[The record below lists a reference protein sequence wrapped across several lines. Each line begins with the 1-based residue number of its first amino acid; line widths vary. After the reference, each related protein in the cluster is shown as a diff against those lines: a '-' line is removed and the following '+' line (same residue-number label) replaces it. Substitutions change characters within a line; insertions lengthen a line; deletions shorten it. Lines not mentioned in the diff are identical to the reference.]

1 MQSILESK
9 TKSLIDHFRFL
20 FGNLPMPALVH
31 AADSADE
38 TAGRQRAKLDA
49 YTVESDLPF
58 LSSAHMEMRLV
69 LALLCVLI
77 RLQTVMENPGY
88 ERKFQAAQVLR
99 DLVDGLIEELST
111 PVDAVGFR
119 GICWGNQILPLKD
132 GKLQQVLRSRLVHCG
147 GWGEFQ
153 AWWVA
158 VVTGELELP
167 STVVTSPAT
176 HLVSFFPIECG

>member
-1 MQSILESK
+1 
-9 TKSLIDHFRFL
+9 
-20 FGNLPMPALVH
+20 MPALVH

-111 PVDAVGFR
+111 PVDAVGFKMASCSKFSDLVWYTAAGGVNSKR
-119 GICWGNQILPLKD
+119 GGLLWSRGSWNY
-132 GKLQQVLRSRLVHCG
+132 LQRS
-147 GWGEFQ
+147 
-153 AWWVA
+153 
-158 VVTGELELP
+158 
-167 STVVTSPAT
+167 
-176 HLVSFFPIECG
+176 